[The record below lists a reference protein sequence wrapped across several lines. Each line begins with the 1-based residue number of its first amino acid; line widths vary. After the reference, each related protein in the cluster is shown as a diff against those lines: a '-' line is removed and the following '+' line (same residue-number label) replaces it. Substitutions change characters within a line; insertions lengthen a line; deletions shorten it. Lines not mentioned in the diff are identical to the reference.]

1 MEMLTVNKVGQVIH
15 KDRPLGRQLTIL
27 VIFGHFFLLL
37 LLYDHVFNGI
47 QYFWQVLLV
56 SVSV

>member
-1 MEMLTVNKVGQVIH
+1 MLTVNKVGQVIH
-15 KDRPLGRQLTIL
+15 KDRPPGRQLTIL

-37 LLYDHVFNGI
+37 LPNDHVFNDF
-47 QYFWQVLLV
+47 QYFWQVILV